1 MKSTVGVRR
10 QCYHVTDAHANTN
23 DHGPGQF
30 GAMESSRLVDNGP
43 NAFCLDN
50 TPNHKNE
57 TGNGRD
63 DRFEHEEMATIA
75 SPSIIFPK

>member
-10 QCYHVTDAHANTN
+10 QCYHVTDTYTNTN

-30 GAMESSRLVDNGP
+30 GAMESSRLVDNGS

-63 DRFEHEEMATIA
+63 DRFEREEMATI
-75 SPSIIFPK
+75 SSSLMIFPK